1 MPRILSDHDVQGQV
15 SRLMDLCQRP
25 PWVDLWRELECVLCT
40 FEEFD
45 LAEDATDATI
55 WHTCQDHDILLIT
68 GNRNAAGPASLAM
81 TLRQQNT
88 PQCLPVLTLADPDR
102 ILRDPAMQ
110 ARAAHDHPTRT
121 SPARNGA
128 ASGRGQHHGHV
139 WLQRRRKHGFGLR
152 HGYPQGCAARR
163 RSVERD
169 DLQHGP
175 QPG

>member
-1 MPRILSDHDVQGQV
+1 MQRILSDHDVQGQV

-25 PWVDLWRELECVLCT
+25 PWVDLWRELACVLCT

-81 TLRQQNT
+81 TLRQRNT

-102 ILRDPAMQ
+102 ILRDRPYAE
-110 ARAAHDHPTRT
+110 A
-121 SPARNGA
+121 
-128 ASGRGQHHGHV
+128 V
-139 WLQRRRKHGFGLR
+139 
-152 HGYPQGCAARR
+152 
-163 RSVERD
+163 VERLFD
-169 DLQHGP
+169 ILID
-175 QPG
+175 PGALRGTGRIYLP